1 MDNASLSPTP
11 DESQPPE
18 AELVRIVQQLAPLL
32 GKPEG
37 EPEPL
42 EGGITNRNYRVR
54 FGDRDCVVRVPG
66 KDTSLLGIDRGAER
80 IANERAARI
89 GVAPAVVA
97 GLDDPPAIVTEFVE
111 GRGMEAAD
119 LAEPTTLTG
128 VARSLRAIHELG
140 ETLPTTFDSFRVVEA
155 YAETGRERGA
165 TIPPAYDEARQHAGR
180 VEAALSGPEHDPVP
194 CHNDLLAGNFIA
206 GESQLWI
213 VDWEYAGM
221 GDRYFDLANFAVN
234 NELGEAEQQ
243 ALLEAYFGTPGAD
256 PREPAKRLSALRLMR
271 LMSDFREAMWGL
283 VQSAVSELDVD
294 FIEYRDKHFDRML
307 STAAN
312 PNFDTWLR
320 EASGPAR

>member
-1 MDNASLSPTP
+1 MDDASLSPTP
-11 DESQPPE
+11 DGSQPPE
-18 AELVRIVQQLAPLL
+18 AELGRIVRQLAALL
-32 GKPEG
+32 GESEG
-37 EPEPL
+37 DPTPL

-89 GVAPAVVA
+89 GVAPPVVA

-111 GRGMEAAD
+111 GRGMEASD

-180 VEAALSGPEHDPVP
+180 IEAALSGPEHDPVP

-234 NELGEAEQQ
+234 NELGEVGEV
-243 ALLEAYFGTPGAD
+243 ALLSDYFA
-256 PREPAKRLSALRLMR
+256 ESATARRVATLRLMR
-271 LMSDFREAMWGL
+271 FMSDFREAMWGL
-283 VQSAVSELDVD
+283 VQSAVSELDFD
-294 FIEYRDKHFDRML
+294 FIEYRDEHFDRML

-312 PNFDTWLR
+312 PNFGTWLR
-320 EASGPAR
+320 EASEPAR

>member
-1 MDNASLSPTP
+1 LT
-11 DESQPPE
+11 EI
-18 AELVRIVQQLAPLL
+18 VRIIEGLTPVL
-32 GKPEG
+32 GEVEG
-37 EPEPL
+37 EPLPL

-89 GVAPAVVA
+89 GVAPPVVA

-119 LAEPTTLTG
+119 LAEPTTLTD

-140 ETLPTTFDSFRVVEA
+140 ETLPTTFDSFRVVKA
-155 YAETGRERGA
+155 YAETGREHGA
-165 TIPPAYDEARQHAGR
+165 TIPPAYDEAREHAGR
-180 VEAALSGPEHDPVP
+180 IEAALSGPEHDPVP

-234 NELGEAEQQ
+234 NELGEVGEV
-243 ALLEAYFGTPGAD
+243 ALLSDYFAESPTAL
-256 PREPAKRLSALRLMR
+256 RVATLRLMKF
-271 LMSDFREAMWGL
+271 MSDFREAMWGV
-283 VQSAVSELDVD
+283 VQSAVSELDFD
-294 FIEYRDKHFDRML
+294 FGEYRDKHFDRML

-312 PNFDTWLR
+312 PDFDTWLR
-320 EASGPAR
+320 EASEPAR

>member
-1 MDNASLSPTP
+1 LT
-11 DESQPPE
+11 E
-18 AELVRIVQQLAPLL
+18 IVQIIESLTPLL
-32 GKPEG
+32 GDVEG
-37 EPEPL
+37 EPLPL

-89 GVAPAVVA
+89 GVAPPVVA
-97 GLDDPPAIVTEFVE
+97 GLDDPAAIVTEFVE

-155 YAETGRERGA
+155 YAETGSQRGA
-165 TIPPAYDEARQHAGR
+165 TIPPTYDEARQHAGR
-180 VEAALSGPEHDPVP
+180 IEAALSGPEHDPVP

-206 GESQLWI
+206 GESHLWI

-234 NELGEAEQQ
+234 NELGEVGEV
-243 ALLEAYFGTPGAD
+243 ALLSDYFAETPTA
-256 PREPAKRLSALRLMR
+256 RRVATLRLMKF
-271 LMSDFREAMWGL
+271 MSDFREAMWGL
-283 VQSAVSELDVD
+283 VQSAVSELDFD
-294 FIEYRDKHFDRML
+294 FVEYRDKHFGRML

-312 PNFDTWLR
+312 PDFDTWLA
-320 EASGPAR
+320 EASEPAR